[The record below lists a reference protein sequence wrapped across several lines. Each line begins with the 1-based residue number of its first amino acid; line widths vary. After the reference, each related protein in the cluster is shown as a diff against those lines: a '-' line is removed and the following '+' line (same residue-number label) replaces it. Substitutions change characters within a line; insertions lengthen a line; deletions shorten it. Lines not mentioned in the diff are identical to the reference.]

1 LLLNPTNSPTTVA
14 LHRSLIRA
22 TGLKTVMRR
31 NSDDDD
37 NPFGDLFGEING
49 MLSGMADKETEP
61 VDVHKYDDELRV
73 VADIPDASED
83 AIDIQCDGRNLAIR
97 VARDPHP
104 VIKRVDLPAY
114 VDDQSAEM
122 SFNNGILE
130 VTLDRTNDPAN
141 IGFQ

>member
-1 LLLNPTNSPTTVA
+1 
-14 LHRSLIRA
+14 
-22 TGLKTVMRR
+22 MRR
-31 NSDDDD
+31 NPDDDD

-49 MLSGMADKETEP
+49 MLSGMADEETEP

-73 VADIPDASED
+73 VADIPDASQEE
-83 AIDIQCDGRNLAIR
+83 IDIQCDGRNLAIR